1 MGFQATKQPT
11 ERIKQEICVIE
22 PTPNKEELYSLAF
35 EKHSVHWTCLSG
47 GIPSVINYR
56 EILIICGR
64 VFETIAFVHS
74 GGIFNLP

>member
-47 GIPSVINYR
+47 GIPSVINYI

-64 VFETIAFVHS
+64 VFETIAFVDS